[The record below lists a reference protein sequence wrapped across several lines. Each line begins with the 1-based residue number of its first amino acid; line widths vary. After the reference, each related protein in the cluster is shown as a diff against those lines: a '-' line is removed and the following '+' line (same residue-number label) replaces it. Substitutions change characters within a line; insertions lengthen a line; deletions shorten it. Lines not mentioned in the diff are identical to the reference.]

1 MAYDQKDY
9 GYVQGGSLSEGKY
22 ASIGEAPMEP
32 GPFGVAAMAFDEARG
47 LAMRIG
53 QLADRLCGPVPQP
66 VSNTGVNAA
75 SPAILPALRIGSE
88 QTRDMIR
95 EAHSALERI
104 ERSLS

>member
-1 MAYDQKDY
+1 MADY
-9 GYVQGGSLSEGKY
+9 GYVQGGTMSDGKY
-22 ASIGEAPMEP
+22 ASIGEAPAEP
-32 GPFGVAAMAFDEARG
+32 GPFGIAAMAFDEARG
-47 LAMRIG
+47 LSMRIS
-53 QLADRLCGPVPQP
+53 QLADRLCGPVPTP
-66 VSNTGVNAA
+66 VSSQGTNAG